1 MTTIIKK
8 ILALL
13 LIGFT
18 SISFAADNSIYIDQS
33 GDSAT
38 VNITQDGAGN
48 VVRGIQGIG
57 ASNTT
62 PSTIY
67 GDNNQV
73 TINQVGSSNTLSL
86 GIRTTTGSGMTNPT
100 VNYSVTGN
108 NATAV
113 INSNNAGT
121 GVSESNYISVTQS
134 GNTANANINVLGSG
148 NSLTAVTA
156 GGANN
161 SLIATVNA
169 NSTLTTISQTGG
181 GGNATTLNLT
191 GDKGTVDITTVGASN
206 VTDITQSG
214 GSTNGH
220 SVKLDY
226 TGSGNTTSITQSG
239 TSADSIVNIKSVG
252 SSNTFTVNSNT
263 R

>member
-1 MTTIIKK
+1 MITIIIK
-8 ILALL
+8 ILTLL

-33 GDSAT
+33 GDSAI

-57 ASNTT
+57 SSNTT

-67 GDNNQV
+67 GDNNLV
-73 TINQVGSSNTLSL
+73 TINQVGSNNTLSL
-86 GIRTTTGSGMTNPT
+86 GVRTTTGSGMNVPT

-113 INSNNAGT
+113 INSNNTGT
-121 GVSESNYISVTQS
+121 GVSESNVISITQS
-134 GNTANANINVLGSG
+134 GNTANANINMLGSS
-148 NSLTAVTA
+148 NTLTAVTS

-169 NSTLTTISQTGG
+169 NNTTSTISQTGG
-181 GGNATTLNLT
+181 GGNSTTLNLT

-206 VTDITQSG
+206 VTSITQSG
-214 GSTNGH
+214 GSSNGH
-220 SVKLDY
+220 YAKLDY
-226 TGSGNTTSITQSG
+226 TGSGNTTSITQGG
-239 TSADSIVNIKSVG
+239 TSSDSIVNIKSVG
-252 SSNTFTVNSNT
+252 NSNTFTVNSNT

>member
-8 ILALL
+8 ILTLL
-13 LIGFT
+13 LIGFA
-18 SISFAADNSIYIDQS
+18 SAALAADNSIYIDQS
-33 GDSAT
+33 GDNAT
-38 VNITQDGAGN
+38 INVTQDGAGN

-57 ASNTT
+57 SSNTT

-73 TINQVGSSNTLSL
+73 TINHIGSGNTLSL
-86 GIRTTTGSGMTNPT
+86 GIKTTTGNGMTNPT
-100 VNYSVTGN
+100 VIYGVTGN

-121 GVSESNYISVTQS
+121 GVSESNYISINQT
-134 GNTANANINVLGSG
+134 GNTANANINMLGSG

-206 VTDITQSG
+206 TTGITQSG
-214 GSTNGH
+214 GATNGH

-226 TGSGNTTSITQSG
+226 NGSGNTTSITQSG

-252 SSNTFTVNSNT
+252 STNTFTVNSNT